1 MEVGKLVE
9 VLRATLDPNQ
19 REQAEQQL
27 SEVHKII
34 GFAPVL
40 LQVVMAEQV
49 DMPVRQAGVIY
60 LKNMLTQFWTEKD
73 PEHVT
78 DAIPFNIHEQDRQP
92 IRENIIEAIIHAP
105 EPVRVQLC
113 VCLSHIIK
121 SDFPGRWPNVV
132 EKMAMFINSD
142 NHATWMGAL
151 LSIHQFVKV
160 FEYRRCEDRQP
171 MDDQMK
177 HMLPI
182 LYQRLLQLGNDPS
195 EPCNLLQKQILKI
208 FYAYTQNYL
217 PLSVLSKDIFTQ
229 WMEAIRVIV
238 EKPIPPEADQVD
250 EEDRAGLACW
260 KLKKWAVH
268 ILARVFERYG
278 SPGNVTK
285 EYTEFSEWYLKTFS
299 HGVLTAL
306 LKLLDGY
313 GQKIYVAPRI
323 LQQALNYINQ
333 GISHAFSWKFI
344 RHHMQTMIQ
353 DVIFPLMC
361 HSDEDEELWV
371 NDPHE
376 YIRIKYDVFEDF
388 LSPVMAAQTV
398 FHSATSKRKEV
409 LDKAME
415 FCMSILLNATSTP
428 RQRDGALHMVGAVAE
443 VLLKRKLYKDKAEE
457 MLMNHVFPAFQSE
470 HGFLRARACWV
481 IRYFSEMKFRSEPV
495 LQHAIKAVKA
505 ALCGDKDLPVR
516 VEAAIAIQMLITEQE
531 KAKNYIQPFVK
542 PVILELLNV
551 IRETE
556 NDDLTGVMQK
566 LVCTYVDE
574 VIPIAVEMMSHLAQ
588 TFAQVMES
596 DGDGSEEK
604 AITALGIL
612 NTMETIL
619 NVMEDQKEIILQLEG
634 IVLNVVGIIL
644 RTNIVDFYE
653 EVLSLIY
660 SLTSSQVSHHMWEVF
675 GMIYQMFQ
683 KDGIDYFTDMMPALH
698 NYITVDTD
706 AFLANPNHLQVMFD
720 MCKTV
725 LNANIGE
732 DAEVH
737 AAKLLEVILLQC
749 PGKLDHVLGSFIELV
764 LQRLTREVLTSELR
778 TMCLQVVIAGM
789 YYNTPLLFD
798 ILSKIQM
805 PNVEGSILNHFL
817 KQWLHDSDSFLGLH
831 DRKISVLGLCALLS
845 MAGQRPQEVTEVA
858 PQILP
863 AALVLFQGL
872 KRAYASRANEE
883 ESDSDDEDEDD
894 EEAYDGTVLSSD
906 EDEIDETSQ
915 QYLERLEKAQNRGD
929 DDDSDE
935 VTDDGA
941 EETALE
947 SYTTTLDSENCPID
961 EYSTFKDILTNL
973 PNQDSGWYQLLMS
986 GLEQTQ
992 MKEIEDIF
1000 KLADQRKAAADSK
1013 KIEEGGGY
1021 SFTNR
1026 QVPTSFNFGSG

>member
-1 MEVGKLVE
+1 LY
-9 VLRATLDPNQ
+9 
-19 REQAEQQL
+19 
-27 SEVHKII
+27 
-34 GFAPVL
+34 L
-40 LQVVMAEQV
+40 LCSQ
-49 DMPVRQAGVIY
+49 
-60 LKNMLTQFWTEKD
+60 
-73 PEHVT
+73 
-78 DAIPFNIHEQDRQP
+78 
-92 IRENIIEAIIHAP
+92 
-105 EPVRVQLC
+105 
-113 VCLSHIIK
+113 
-121 SDFPGRWPNVV
+121 
-132 EKMAMFINSD
+132 
-142 NHATWMGAL
+142 
-151 LSIHQFVKV
+151 
-160 FEYRRCEDRQP
+160 
-171 MDDQMK
+171 
-177 HMLPI
+177 
-182 LYQRLLQLGNDPS
+182 
-195 EPCNLLQKQILKI
+195 
-208 FYAYTQNYL
+208 
-217 PLSVLSKDIFTQ
+217 
-229 WMEAIRVIV
+229 
-238 EKPIPPEADQVD
+238 EADQVD

-268 ILARVFERYG
+268 ILARIFERYG

-299 HGVLTAL
+299 NGVLNVL

-313 GQKIYVAPRI
+313 RQKMYVAPRI
-323 LQQALNYINQ
+323 LQQTLNYVNQ

-344 RHHMQTMIQ
+344 KPHMQ
-353 DVIFPLMC
+353 
-361 HSDEDEELWV
+361 DEELWV

-415 FCMSILLNATSTP
+415 FCMSILITATSTP

-443 VLLKRKLYKDKAEE
+443 VLLKRKMYKDKAEE
-457 MLMNHVFPAFQSE
+457 MLVNHVFPAFSSE

-481 IRYFSEMKFRSEPV
+481 IRYFSEMKFRSEQV
-495 LQHAIKAVKA
+495 LHHAVELVKA

-531 KAKNYIQPFVK
+531 KAKNHIQPFVK

-566 LVCTYVDE
+566 LVCTYVEE

-588 TFAQVMES
+588 TFAQVIES
-596 DGDGSEEK
+596 DSDGSEEK

-619 NVMEDQKEIILQLEG
+619 NVMEDQKE
-634 IVLNVVGIIL
+634 
-644 RTNIVDFYE
+644 
-653 EVLSLIY
+653 
-660 SLTSSQVSHHMWEVF
+660 
-675 GMIYQMFQ
+675 
-683 KDGIDYFTDMMPALH
+683 
-698 NYITVDTD
+698 
-706 AFLANPNHLQVMFD
+706 
-720 MCKTV
+720 V

-749 PGKLDHVLGSFIELV
+749 PGKLDHVLGSFVELV

-798 ILSKIQM
+798 TLTKVQM
-805 PNVEGSILNHFL
+805 PNVQGSILNHFL

-845 MAGQRPQEVTEVA
+845 MVGQRPQEVTEVA

-883 ESDSDDEDEDD
+883 ESDSDDDDDDD

-915 QYLERLEKAQNRGD
+915 QYLERLEKAQNRDADGYSD
-929 DDDSDE
+929 DC
-935 VTDDGA
+935 TDDGA

-961 EYSTFKDILTNL
+961 EYSTFKNILTNL

-986 GLEQTQ
+986 GLEQSQ
-992 MKEIEDIF
+992 MKDIEEVF
-1000 KLADQRKAAADSK
+1000 KLAEQRKAAADSK

-1021 SFTNR
+1021 AFTNR